1 MEENKVNCEHAWNNT
16 CEALNQALKKENG
29 ILEIYNSVVDECSL
43 PEAKSLLSELIDEK
57 KKVVQKL
64 EQTLNELQE
73 KSHIID
79 DIAESYNK
87 EVEWK
92 VF

>member
-1 MEENKVNCEHAWNNT
+1 MEENKVNCEHACKNT
-16 CEALNQALKKENG
+16 CEALKKALKSENS
-29 ILEIYNSVVDECSL
+29 ILEIYNSVVDECTL
-43 PEAKSLLSELIDEK
+43 PEVKSLLSELIDEK

-64 EQTLNELQE
+64 EQKMDELQE

-87 EVEWK
+87 EVE
-92 VF
+92 

>member
-1 MEENKVNCEHAWNNT
+1 MEENKVNCEHACKNT

-43 PEAKSLLSELIDEK
+43 PEAKSLLSELMDEK

-64 EQTLNELQE
+64 EQKLNELQE

-87 EVEWK
+87 EVE
-92 VF
+92 

>member
-1 MEENKVNCEHAWNNT
+1 MEENKVDCEHACKST
-16 CEALNQALKKENG
+16 CEALKGALKSENN
-29 ILEIYNSVVDECSL
+29 ILEIYNGVVDECSL
-43 PEAKSLLSELIDEK
+43 PEVKSLLSELIDEK

-64 EQTLNELQE
+64 EQKMDELLE

-87 EVEWK
+87 EVE
-92 VF
+92 

>member
-1 MEENKVNCEHAWNNT
+1 MEKNKVNCEHACKNT
-16 CEALNQALKKENG
+16 CEALKKALKREND
-29 ILEIYNSVVDECSL
+29 ILEIFNSVVDECSL
-43 PEAKSLLSELIDEK
+43 PEVKSILSELIDEK

-64 EQTLNELQE
+64 EQKLDELQE

-87 EVEWK
+87 EVE
-92 VF
+92 

>member
-1 MEENKVNCEHAWNNT
+1 MEENKVNCEHACKNT
-16 CEALNQALKKENG
+16 CEALKKALKSENS
-29 ILEIYNSVVDECSL
+29 ILEIYNSVVDECTL
-43 PEAKSLLSELIDEK
+43 PEVKYLLSELIDEK

-64 EQTLNELQE
+64 EQKMDELQE

-87 EVEWK
+87 EVE
-92 VF
+92 

>member
-1 MEENKVNCEHAWNNT
+1 MEEKKVNCEHACKHT
-16 CEALNQALKKENG
+16 CEALTGALKKEND
-29 ILEIYNSVVDECSL
+29 ILELYYSVVDECTL
-43 PEAKSLLSELIDEK
+43 PEVKSLLVELITEK

-64 EQTLNELQE
+64 EQKMDELLE

-87 EVEWK
+87 EVE
-92 VF
+92 

>member
-1 MEENKVNCEHAWNNT
+1 MGENKVNCEHACKNT
-16 CEALNQALKKENG
+16 CEALEQALKMENG
-29 ILEIYNSVVDECSL
+29 IWEIYNSVVDECSL
-43 PEAKSLLSELIDEK
+43 PEAKSLLSELMDEK

-64 EQTLNELQE
+64 GQKMDELME

-87 EVEWK
+87 EVE
-92 VF
+92 

>member
-1 MEENKVNCEHAWNNT
+1 MEENKVNCEHACKST
-16 CEALNQALKKENG
+16 CEALKQALKSENN
-29 ILEIYNSVVDECSL
+29 ILEIYNGVVGECSL
-43 PEAKSLLSELIDEK
+43 PEVKSLLSELIDEK

-64 EQTLNELQE
+64 EEKMDELLE

-87 EVEWK
+87 EVE
-92 VF
+92 

>member
-1 MEENKVNCEHAWNNT
+1 MEENKINCEHACKNT
-16 CEALNQALKKENG
+16 CEALKQALKRENG

-43 PEAKSLLSELIDEK
+43 PEAKSLLSELMNEK

-64 EQTLNELQE
+64 GQKMDELME

-79 DIAESYNK
+79 DITESYNK
-87 EVEWK
+87 EVE
-92 VF
+92 

>member
-1 MEENKVNCEHAWNNT
+1 M
-16 CEALNQALKKENG
+16 
-29 ILEIYNSVVDECSL
+29 EIYNSVVVECSL

-64 EQTLNELQE
+64 EQKMDELLE

-87 EVEWK
+87 EVE
-92 VF
+92 

>member
-1 MEENKVNCEHAWNNT
+1 MEENKINCEHACKNT
-16 CEALNQALKKENG
+16 CEALKQALKRENG

-43 PEAKSLLSELIDEK
+43 PEAKSLLSELMNEK

-64 EQTLNELQE
+64 EQKMDELME

-79 DIAESYNK
+79 DITESYNK
-87 EVEWK
+87 EVE
-92 VF
+92 

>member
-1 MEENKVNCEHAWNNT
+1 MKENKINCDHACKNT
-16 CEALNQALKKENG
+16 CEALNQALIKENS
-29 ILEIYNSVVDECSL
+29 ILEIYDSVVDECSL
-43 PEAKSLLSELIDEK
+43 PEAKALLFQLIDEK

-64 EQTLNELQE
+64 GEALNELQE

-87 EVEWK
+87 DFE
-92 VF
+92 

>member
-1 MEENKVNCEHAWNNT
+1 MEENKVNCEHACKST
-16 CEALNQALKKENG
+16 CEALNGALKSENN
-29 ILEIYNSVVDECSL
+29 ILEIYNGVVDECSL
-43 PEAKSLLSELIDEK
+43 PEVKSLLSELIDEK

-64 EQTLNELQE
+64 EQKMDELLE

-87 EVEWK
+87 EVE
-92 VF
+92 

>member
-1 MEENKVNCEHAWNNT
+1 MEKNIFNCEHACKNT
-16 CEALNQALKKENG
+16 CEALNQALIKESG
-29 ILEIYNSVVDECSL
+29 ILEIYAGVVDECSL

-64 EQTLNELQE
+64 GQALNELQE

-87 EVEWK
+87 EVE
-92 VF
+92 